1 MMEPVRVGVI
11 GCGVIG
17 TSHMRAATESPD
29 IELVAAADLIDS
41 NREKA
46 RDQFSPK
53 RVYTDGADLIADDE
67 VELVVLAFPTAY
79 RGSVG
84 LDVLGA
90 GKHLLTEKPVAMN
103 ADEVRALIAARGDLQ
118 AACCSSRYRFTR
130 GAAVATDF
138 IASGA
143 LGDLRTV
150 RHRNLAAAGKRPTTP
165 RPEWR
170 LKKHLNGGGYLV
182 NWGCYDLDYLL
193 GITGWQLKPL
203 TVFAQT
209 WTVPEPYV
217 SHIAQG
223 SDAETHYTAM
233 IRCEGGTILSI
244 ERSEFTAAEGDQAW
258 GIVGSKGSLG
268 LAMTASKPGR
278 IVFAKA
284 DTDDGTSAT
293 TLWEED
299 EDRSIH
305 AGPLTDLA
313 SAVREGGPPKTS
325 LEQALVVQQITDAVY
340 RSADTGEAVAIQ

>member
-1 MMEPVRVGVI
+1 MEPVRVGVI

-17 TSHMRAATESPD
+17 TSHMRAANDSPD
-29 IELVAAADLIDS
+29 IELVAAADLIDA
-41 NREKA
+41 NRAKA
-46 RDQFSPK
+46 QAQFSPK
-53 RVYTDGADLIADDE
+53 RVYTDGADLIADDD

-79 RGSVG
+79 RGAVG
-84 LDVLGA
+84 LEVLGA

-103 ADEVRALIAARGDLQ
+103 AGEVRALIAARGDLH
-118 AACCSSRYRFTR
+118 AACCSSRYRFTK
-130 GAAVATDF
+130 GAEVATDF

-143 LGDLRTV
+143 LGELRTV
-150 RHRNLAAAGKRPTTP
+150 RHRNIGPAGKMPDSP

-193 GITGWQLKPL
+193 GITGWSLNPL

-209 WTVPEPYV
+209 WTAPTPYV
-217 SHIAQG
+217 SHVAPG

-244 ERSEFTAAEGDQAW
+244 ERSEYTAAERDEAW
-258 GIVGSKGSLG
+258 GIIGSEGSLR

-278 IVFAKA
+278 IVYAQA
-284 DTDDGTSAT
+284 DTAEGTSAE
-293 TLWEED
+293 TLWEAD

-313 SAVREGGPPKTS
+313 AAVREGREPKTS
-325 LEQALVVQQITDAVY
+325 LERALVVQQITDAVY
-340 RSADTGEAVAIQ
+340 LSAETGEAVPIQ